1 MSRALF
7 VRLRSLSSF
16 SKKNSREFSGVLG
29 ALPLGEGVAENAV
42 VELVETSAVGV
53 QGETSPILEKI
64 MRERYEEELRKLN
77 TSIINMG
84 KMIEIAIESSM
95 LALMGRDVEAAKQVA
110 KNDEVIND
118 MERDIEA
125 LCMKLLLQQQPMATD
140 LRLITAALKMI
151 TDMERIGDH
160 AVDVADLV
168 LNVPDCKY
176 GKMNEII
183 ELSTEIINML
193 HDAVQSYI
201 EKDYNKAKNVIA
213 HDDVIDNLYH
223 AIKADLVQ
231 KIRETSEGETILDY
245 LLIAKYI
252 ERIGDH
258 ATNIAEWVIFALT
271 GERLK

>member
-1 MSRALF
+1 
-7 VRLRSLSSF
+7 
-16 SKKNSREFSGVLG
+16 
-29 ALPLGEGVAENAV
+29 
-42 VELVETSAVGV
+42 
-53 QGETSPILEKI
+53 
-64 MRERYEEELRKLN
+64 MREKYEEELRKLN
-77 TSIINMG
+77 RAIINMG

-110 KNDEVIND
+110 KNDEAINE

-125 LCMKLLLQQQPMATD
+125 QCMKLLLQQQPMATD

-193 HDAVQSYI
+193 HEAVQSYI
-201 EKDYNKAKNVIA
+201 QKDYNKAKNVIA
-213 HDDVIDNLYH
+213 HDDVIDDLYH
-223 AIKADLVQ
+223 AIKTDLVQ

-271 GERLK
+271 GERKSILP

>member
-1 MSRALF
+1 
-7 VRLRSLSSF
+7 
-16 SKKNSREFSGVLG
+16 
-29 ALPLGEGVAENAV
+29 
-42 VELVETSAVGV
+42 
-53 QGETSPILEKI
+53 
-64 MRERYEEELRKLN
+64 MRQRYDEELKKLN
-77 TSIINMG
+77 CSIINMG

-95 LALMGRDVEAAKQVA
+95 IALMGKDSEAVKMVSG
-110 KNDEVIND
+110 NDEAIND

-125 LCMKLLLQQQPMATD
+125 QCMRLLLQQQPMATD

-168 LNVPDCKY
+168 LHVPDCKY
-176 GKMNEII
+176 GKMNEIT
-183 ELSTEIINML
+183 EMSTEIVNML

-213 HDDVIDNLYH
+213 HDDVIDELYH

-231 KIRETSEGETILDY
+231 KIRETNEGEAILDY

-258 ATNIAEWVIFALT
+258 ATNIAQWVIFALT
-271 GERLK
+271 GEREYLYFR